1 MKARS
6 FSQNLDRN
14 QIAVRNERPSIDF
27 RQFRAFWGL
36 MAPRLSGDMRQ
47 GDRPRSNVLRGIA
60 VGIITVSALLAVE
73 VKSFA
78 IGCRDMAAGIAAT
91 ACVLGIN
98 QFRFDSDCRSLV
110 TDLESG
116 FSIRPSMYLGSEIFP
131 IIERRVSNVAQV
143 LKNDTTSTDFNRVT
157 DQCFRCDMQEMSR
170 YGSLMPT
177 HSPKKATRGTS
188 ANGLNGCAGAPN
200 ASSTVIQHPAL
211 EEKCLGVG
219 RVGGDQ
225 QAFDPSVHA
234 NDTAFG
240 LEFRNLNLVTQAEI
254 PDPSNSLHLGVLPS
268 GFREARMGQCDASS
282 KDGNASLGAPEVPP
296 VSQRHH
302 GRPVGAEPPLSES
315 LQCLVAG
322 RDLPEQG
329 AGKLGRNPELL
340 PDSPVE
346 GFVQPIGVQLLRL
359 EDLFRHPAGGGKI
372 LDHHGVQIFSLS
384 NLTLQ
389 CPDSLQ

>member
-1 MKARS
+1 
-6 FSQNLDRN
+6 
-14 QIAVRNERPSIDF
+14 
-27 RQFRAFWGL
+27 

-47 GDRPRSNVLRGIA
+47 GDRPCSNVLRGIA

-116 FSIRPSMYLGSEIFP
+116 FSIRPSMYLGSEVFP
-131 IIERRVSNVAQV
+131 LIERRVSNVAQV
-143 LKNDTTSTDFNRVT
+143 LKNDTASTDFNRVT

-211 EEKCLGVG
+211 EEKCFGITGVC
-219 RVGGDQ
+219 GDQ
-225 QAFDPSVHA
+225 KSLDAHVCA
-234 NDTAFG
+234 NNAS
-240 LEFRNLNLVTQAEI
+240 LCLCFRYFYLMTEQEKPHITDALY
-254 PDPSNSLHLGVLPS
+254 LGVLPS
-268 GFREARMGQCDASS
+268 IFRNSRVRQSDWSPKYVRS
-282 KDGNASLGAPEVPP
+282 KFCAPEIAAIGD
-296 VSQRHH
+296 RDHW
-302 GRPVGAEPPLSES
+302 RLIGAWPPLSASFER
-315 LQCLVAG
+315 LVASCHLPKQGACQLG
-322 RDLPEQG
+322 RDP
-329 AGKLGRNPELL
+329 KLLAHCT
-340 PDSPVE
+340 VE
-346 GFVQPIGVQLLRL
+346 SFLQTIGVQFLGL
-359 EDLFRHPAGGGKI
+359 EHMLRHPAGSSQI
-372 LDHHGVQIFSLS
+372 L
-384 NLTLQ
+384 N
-389 CPDSLQ
+389 